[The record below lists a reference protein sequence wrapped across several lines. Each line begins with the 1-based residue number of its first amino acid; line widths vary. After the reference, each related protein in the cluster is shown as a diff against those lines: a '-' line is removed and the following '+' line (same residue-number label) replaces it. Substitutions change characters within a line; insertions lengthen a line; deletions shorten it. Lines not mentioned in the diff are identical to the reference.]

1 MRIAT
6 TRETSSFGDANM
18 PPDTDTDH
26 AHDQQAPSFVDHT
39 LAALDEVEAAMTR
52 LDVEKRE
59 ARRRIAREH
68 RAENESAPPQGVS

>member
-1 MRIAT
+1 
-6 TRETSSFGDANM
+6 M

-26 AHDQQAPSFVDHT
+26 AHDKQAPSFVDHT